1 MRRREFI
8 AALGGTLAWPLATR
22 AQQPVPVVGF
32 LRNTLPDSR
41 LMTAFRKGLSEIGYV
56 EGQNITVDY
65 RWTSGERVTATA
77 AELVGRQVNV
87 IATGGLVAAV
97 AAKAATATIP
107 IVFAT
112 GDDPVRVGLVNSLNR
127 PGGNI
132 TGISF
137 LLNAT
142 VAKRVELLRELVP
155 AATVIGFMVDPNYPT
170 AGLRNKRG
178 RERGSR
184 IPISALNR
192 KGKQQKRDRD
202 RLFEP
207 CPTTSWGTRH

>member
-8 AALGGTLAWPLATR
+8 MLLGGAAALPLAAR

-65 RWTSGERVTATA
+65 RWTGGERVAATA

-87 IATGGLVAAV
+87 IATGGLVAAL
-97 AAKAATATIP
+97 AAKAATPTIP

-112 GDDPVRVGLVNSLNR
+112 GDDPVRTGLVNSLNR
-127 PGGNI
+127 PG
-132 TGISF
+132 
-137 LLNAT
+137 
-142 VAKRVELLRELVP
+142 
-155 AATVIGFMVDPNYPT
+155 
-170 AGLRNKRG
+170 
-178 RERGSR
+178 
-184 IPISALNR
+184 
-192 KGKQQKRDRD
+192 
-202 RLFEP
+202 
-207 CPTTSWGTRH
+207 

>member
-1 MRRREFI
+1 MAIGVGRRQFI
-8 AALGGTLAWPLATR
+8 SAFGGAMVAWPLAAR
-22 AQQPVPVVGF
+22 A
-32 LRNTLPDSR
+32 PDSR

-65 RWTSGERVTATA
+65 RWTGGERVAAAA

-87 IATGGLVAAV
+87 IATGGLVAAL

-112 GDDPVRVGLVNSLNR
+112 GDDPVQTGLVNSLNR

-142 VAKRVELLRELVP
+142 VAKRVELLLELGSEL
-155 AATVIGFMVDPNYPT
+155 INFSGPT
-170 AGLRNKRG
+170 IRY
-178 RERGSR
+178 
-184 IPISALNR
+184 
-192 KGKQQKRDRD
+192 
-202 RLFEP
+202 
-207 CPTTSWGTRH
+207 